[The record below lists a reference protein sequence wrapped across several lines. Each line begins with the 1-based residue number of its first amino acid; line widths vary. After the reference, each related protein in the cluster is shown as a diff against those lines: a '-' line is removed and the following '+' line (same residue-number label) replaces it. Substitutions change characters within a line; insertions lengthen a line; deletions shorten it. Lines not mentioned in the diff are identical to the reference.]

1 MAIICVSRGTF
12 SGGEALAKRV
22 AERLGYRCLARG
34 TNLEAAA
41 KRQMVPAEQLTAAM
55 EKRPSFWERV
65 LGEPTAYLTFVRATL
80 CGKARGDKLVYDG
93 YLG

>member
-1 MAIICVSRGTF
+1 
-12 SGGEALAKRV
+12 
-22 AERLGYRCLARG
+22 
-34 TNLEAAA
+34 
-41 KRQMVPAEQLTAAM
+41 MVPAEQFTAAM